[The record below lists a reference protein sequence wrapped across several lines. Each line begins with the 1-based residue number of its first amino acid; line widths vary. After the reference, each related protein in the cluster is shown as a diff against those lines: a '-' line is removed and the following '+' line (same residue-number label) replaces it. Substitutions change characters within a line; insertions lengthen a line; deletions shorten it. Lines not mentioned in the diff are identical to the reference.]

1 MFKFFAFF
9 ISLALFG
16 LSTCQ
21 EPPSFL
27 PPAIL
32 ETLQEEVDT
41 VVLGIGEL
49 SVTFT
54 EENGEGSMEF
64 GRLPWITNEEEWTF
78 DMITHDGEAY
88 SFVSH
93 NGEVDL
99 VGPNGLG
106 INISQEY
113 ADYAEIALNEVAD
126 NFGDYVTLGVI
137 LTLAGENLANQEQH
151 LEQEAQQ

>member
-1 MFKFFAFF
+1 MFKSF
-9 ISLALFG
+9 ALF
-16 LSTCQ
+16 LSVFCLFSLSACQQ

-32 ETLQEEVDT
+32 ETLQDEVDT
-41 VVLGIGEL
+41 VVLGVGEI

-54 EENGEGSMEF
+54 EENGEASVEF
-64 GRLPWITNEEEWTF
+64 GTLPWITNEEEWTF
-78 DMITHDGEAY
+78 DMITQDGETY

-93 NGEVDL
+93 GGEVDL
-99 VGPNGLG
+99 VGPNGLD

-113 ADYAEIALNEVAD
+113 ADYAEIPLNEVAD

-137 LTLAGENLANQEQH
+137 LTLAGEQLANQEQNQ
-151 LEQEAQQ
+151 EQV